1 MTKRSRSIDRIEINK
16 GKRRLTAY
24 IGGSVSVYTV
34 VLGFSPVGDKQLE
47 GDGCTPEGQFY
58 VCVKNPQSKFHLSLG
73 ISYPAPANAERA
85 LASGAIKNDEFD
97 AILQA
102 YVDGG
107 MPPQKTALGGEIYIH
122 GGGTEGDW
130 TEGCIAMDNSEMEE
144 LFSLVEVGMPVLITK

>member
-1 MTKRSRSIDRIEINK
+1 M
-16 GKRRLTAY
+16 
-24 IGGSVSVYTV
+24 
-34 VLGFSPVGDKQLE
+34 
-47 GDGCTPEGQFY
+47 
-58 VCVKNPQSKFHLSLG
+58 G

-102 YVDGG
+102 YVDSV